1 MSGIFGVVAQKDCS
15 ELLFYGTDYHSHLG
29 TEFAGLAVSG
39 KKIIRKIHEIKQ
51 SQFKSKFYD
60 EYRKMKGNKGI
71 GVISSQDEQPIYLN
85 SEFGPFAICT
95 NGLINNA
102 KQLVK
107 EMQRAGIS
115 FTEISED
122 TVNMAELVGKMIT
135 QGDSIVDGIERMFTR
150 IEGSCSLLLLHK
162 EGIYAARDRFGCSPL
177 VIGEKDGA
185 WAITTETS
193 AFPNLGFKIKKDLK
207 PREIIL
213 LTENGLK
220 QRNNAAEKNKICAFL
235 WIYTGFPASSYE
247 GINVETA
254 RERCGRYL
262 AMDDNVTP
270 DVVSGVPDSGTAHA
284 IGYAMESKVPFR
296 RPLVKYTAGYG
307 RSYTPPSQET
317 RNLIAK
323 MKLIPIRELIEKKKI
338 IVCEDSIV
346 RGTQLK
352 NYTIQK
358 LWGNGAKE
366 IHIRP
371 ACPPLMF
378 PCIFNVSTR
387 SIEELVARKAI
398 KALEGKSRKDVGEY
412 LNPDSQKYKR
422 MVEWIRK
429 NLGVTSLRYQT
440 IGDMVK
446 AIGVPKENLCLYC
459 WNGNCGVK
467 VKDKNK
473 KSG

>member
-1 MSGIFGVVAQKDCS
+1 MSGIFGVASRKNCS

-51 SQFKSKFYD
+51 SQFKAKFYD

-71 GVISSQDEQPIYLN
+71 GVISSQDEQPIYLD

-95 NGLINNA
+95 NGLISNA
-102 KQLVK
+102 HQLVK
-107 EMQRAGIS
+107 EMHQAGIS

-122 TVNMAELVGKMIT
+122 IVNMTELVGKMVT
-135 QGDSIVDGIERMFTR
+135 QGDSIVDGIEKMFTR

-162 EGIYAARDRFGCSPL
+162 KGIYAVRDRFGCSPL
-177 VIGEKDGA
+177 VVGEKEGA

-193 AFPNLGFKIKKDLK
+193 AFPNLGFKIKKYLK
-207 PREIIL
+207 PGEIVL
-213 LTENGLK
+213 LTESGLK
-220 QRNNAAEKNKICAFL
+220 QKNNAAEENKICAFL

-247 GINVETA
+247 GINVETV
-254 RERCGRYL
+254 RERCGRFL
-262 AMDDNVTP
+262 ARSDNVTP
-270 DVVSGVPDSGTAHA
+270 DIVSGVPDSGTAHA

-296 RPLVKYTAGYG
+296 RPLVKYTFGYG
-307 RSYTPPSQET
+307 RSYTPSSQE
-317 RNLIAK
+317 RRDLIAR
-323 MKLIPIRELIEKKKI
+323 MKLVPIRELIEGKKI
-338 IVCEDSIV
+338 VVCEDSIV

-352 NYTIQK
+352 NYTVQK
-358 LWGNGAKE
+358 FWENEAKE
-366 IHIRP
+366 VHIRP

-387 SIEELVARKAI
+387 SIEELVARRAI
-398 KALEGKSRKDVGEY
+398 KALEGKSIKDISEY
-412 LNPDSQKYKR
+412 LDPDSQKYKR

-440 IGDMVK
+440 IKDMVK
-446 AIGVPKENLCLYC
+446 AIGLPQEKLCLYC
-459 WNGNCGVK
+459 WKGESSRK
-467 VKDKNK
+467 TKAHA
-473 KSG
+473 